1 MGKSDSQM
9 DMIDVNPEK
18 SKRSCKSW
26 SSLEIGL
33 TTIVVLLFIV
43 VVSLI
48 ALYATRKD
56 ETCTTPECVTAAGRL
71 IENLDATVNP
81 CENFYQ
87 YACGGWLKKHVIP
100 DRSSHYTTFDIL
112 RDELVVIMKD
122 VLEKPGDEGSTAIQ
136 KAKMLYQSC
145 LNQTAIEIRGGE
157 PLITL
162 LRGLQDW
169 PVATD
174 NWETTA
180 GKNWS
185 LADVLSTMIYKYGMK
200 PLINLFVGT
209 DDKNSSAYIV
219 HIDQPY
225 FGLPSRDYYTC
236 TEKYKEGCKA
246 YTMFMRDV
254 ASLIRKDK
262 GLKVND
268 SEIKRE
274 MEIVMQLET
283 EIVNATT
290 KPEDRNDPT
299 KLYNRMSLS
308 EVITKYPIYVHNNQ
322 FFDWLGFIKKIFSS
336 VSLTLN
342 ASEEVVVYASE
353 YLQKMKNIF
362 TKYSPREI
370 QNYIMWSQAMTF
382 VGSLSSAY
390 RDTQKAFHKTL
401 YGVTSEMAE
410 WRQCAEYVNNNMDK
424 VAGRLYVEEA
434 FAGES
439 KQMVEDLIEQIRNV
453 FIQNLHEI
461 NWMDQKTKEK
471 AEIKMKAIR
480 QRIGYPQEIMENAK
494 LDKEYN
500 DLLFSSDEYFSN
512 KLQVL
517 QSAQKYKLQSL
528 RLTVDKE
535 EWISGAAVINA
546 FYSPSRNQIVFPAGI
561 LQPPFFSK
569 SQPTALNYG
578 AIGTI
583 IGHEFTHGFDD
594 SGRNF
599 DKDGNLLDWWSQ
611 QSAENFKNLS
621 QCMVYKYGN
630 FSWDTAGGQHL
641 SGLNTLGENI
651 ADNGGIRQ
659 AFEAYKWYVKKAGED
674 RLLPGIDLNHDQ
686 LFFLNFA
693 QVWCGIY
700 RPEYAINTIK
710 TNHHSPG
717 KFRVL
722 GTLQNFEEFSNV
734 FHCRKNEYMNPK
746 QKCRVW

>member
-18 SKRSCKSW
+18 SKRSWKSW

-33 TTIVVLLFIV
+33 TAIVVLLFIV

-56 ETCTTPECVTAAGRL
+56 ETCTTSECVTTAGQL
-71 IENLDATVNP
+71 IEKLDTTVNP

-100 DRSSHYTTFDIL
+100 DRSSQYSTFDIL
-112 RDELVVIMKD
+112 RDDLVVVLKD

-157 PLITL
+157 PLITM

-185 LADVLSTMIYKYGMK
+185 LEDVLSTMFYKYGTK
-200 PLINLFVGT
+200 PLINVLIGT
-209 DDKNSSAYIV
+209 DDKNSSANIV

-225 FGLPSRDYYTC
+225 FALPSRDYYTC
-236 TEKYKEGCKA
+236 IGEYKETCKA
-246 YTMFMRDV
+246 YTMFMHDV
-254 ASLIRKDK
+254 VSLIRKDK

-268 SEIKRE
+268 SEITRE
-274 MEIVMQLET
+274 LEIVMQFES
-283 EIVNATT
+283 EIVNASA

-299 KLYNRMSLS
+299 KLYNKMSLS
-308 EVITKYPIYVHNNQ
+308 EVITKYPIYLQNNER
-322 FFDWLGFIKKIFSS
+322 FDWLGFINKIFSS

-342 ASEEVVVYASE
+342 VSEEVVVYAPE
-353 YLQKMKNIF
+353 YLQKIKNIINN
-362 TKYSPREI
+362 YSPREI
-370 QNYIMWSQAMTF
+370 QNFIMWSQAMSF

-390 RDTQKAFHKTL
+390 RNTRKAFRKAL
-401 YGVTSEMAE
+401 YGITSEMAE
-410 WRQCAEYVNNNMDK
+410 WRKCAQYVNSNMDK
-424 VAGRLYVEEA
+424 ATGRLYVEET
-434 FAGES
+434 FAGGS
-439 KQMVEDLIEQIRNV
+439 KEKVEDLIEEIRNV

-461 NWMDQKTKEK
+461 SWMDQETKEK

-494 LDKEYN
+494 LDEEYN
-500 DLLFSSDEYFSN
+500 DLLVSSDEYFSN
-512 KLQVL
+512 KLQIL
-517 QSAQKYKLQSL
+517 GRSQKRKLQRL
-528 RLTVDKE
+528 RNRVDKE
-535 EWISGAAVINA
+535 AWISGAAVVNA
-546 FYSPSRNQIVFPAGI
+546 FYSPSKNQIVFPAGI

-569 SQPTALNYG
+569 SQPNALNYG
-578 AIGTI
+578 AIGMI

-594 SGRNF
+594 NGRNF

-630 FSWDTAGGQHL
+630 FSWDTAGGQHI
-641 SGLNTLGENI
+641 SGINTLGENI

-659 AFEAYKWYVKKAGED
+659 AFEAYKQYVKKAGED

-693 QVWCGIY
+693 QVWCGKY
-700 RPEYAINTIK
+700 RPEYAINSIT
-710 TNHHSPG
+710 TDHHLPG
-717 KFRVL
+717 KFRV
-722 GTLQNFEEFSNV
+722 EESCLIPCGILLCTSCLWTFL
-734 FHCRKNEYMNPK
+734 KAP
-746 QKCRVW
+746 